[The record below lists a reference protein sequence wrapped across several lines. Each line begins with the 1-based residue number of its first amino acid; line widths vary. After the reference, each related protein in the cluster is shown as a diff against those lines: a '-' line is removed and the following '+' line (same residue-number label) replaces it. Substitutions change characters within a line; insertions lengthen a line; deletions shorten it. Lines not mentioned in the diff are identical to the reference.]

1 MPNSSVTTEETE
13 EDILNKFDN
22 GSEEATATVNVQDEE
37 AILNESLKEDEPQ
50 VNKTEVKVTC
60 KVDDNYA
67 DSQDGEFKSVYEA
80 DTPSEKETDNEAPL
94 PDNQKTEGVKELPTS
109 DKDDSTEALVQPESQ
124 KTVEDVDMPDADTV
138 KEALDETPQP
148 DQPESKEVPSK
159 PQEPD
164 DDADLLDVS
173 MVRET
178 EEDDACAIADAL
190 EDQETEEQSNEKSDE
205 EQSDRTDAEP
215 EDNSVGFDD
224 VDSNEASNKSK
235 AVETAAEQPQKEKVP
250 EPADEEPKKCASP
263 KICDSKSESA
273 AEKTVTNEKVCE
285 EEVKMDVQND
295 DTSDNTPKDEQPTSE
310 DNSGK

>member
-1 MPNSSVTTEETE
+1 MPNSSETETPEETE

-22 GSEEATATVNVQDEE
+22 GSEEATVSVDVQDEE
-37 AILNESLKEDEPQ
+37 AILDDSFKEDQ

-60 KVDDNYA
+60 KVDANYA
-67 DSQDGEFKSVYEA
+67 NRQDGEFKSVYEA
-80 DTPSEKETDNEAPL
+80 DIPSQSEEKETKNEAPP
-94 PDNQKTEGVKELPTS
+94 PDNQKELPTS
-109 DKDDSTEALVQPESQ
+109 DKEMADDSTDTVIQPESQ
-124 KTVEDVDMPDADTV
+124 KTVIKDVDMSDQGTA
-138 KEALDETPQP
+138 KDETQTK
-148 DQPESKEVPSK
+148 DEPSK

-164 DDADLLDVS
+164 EDADLLDVS

-190 EDQETEEQSNEKSDE
+190 EDQETQEQSNEKSDE

-224 VDSNEASNKSK
+224 ADSNEASNKGK
-235 AVETAAEQPQKEKVP
+235 DVKTAPQEEKVP
-250 EPADEEPKKCASP
+250 EEPKQCASP

-273 AEKTVTNEKVCE
+273 SEETVSNKKVCD

-295 DTSDNTPKDEQPTSE
+295 DTSDGTPKEEQPTSE